1 MAFFRVIREYTA
13 LVMKILHTSCSIFMT
28 RAVYSRITLKAIQYY
43 IIISLRIIQYK
54 NKISIIFND
63 HQNTLHIK
71 ITVQVHKNKFF
82 LYGEALLSKSII
94 SLSYVQYFEVAIIIV
109 CTKQIHGHTESST
122 NMHFVL
128 NQKQT
133 LS

>member
-1 MAFFRVIREYTA
+1 MI
-13 LVMKILHTSCSIFMT
+13 
-28 RAVYSRITLKAIQYY
+28 
-43 IIISLRIIQYK
+43 
-54 NKISIIFND
+54 
-63 HQNTLHIK
+63 IK
-71 ITVQVHKNKFF
+71 IHFTSKLQSVQVHKNKFF

-94 SLSYVQYFEVAIIIV
+94 SLSYVQYFHVAIIIV

-133 LS
+133 LSWDRTYQYGLP